1 MNTKEKYGQ
10 CSSISVFGW
19 VFFFFFFILQCFN
32 FKARNRC
39 LFQGVQR
46 HPSAEHKLNITCNLQ
61 SLEGLM
67 LKLKL

>member
-19 VFFFFFFILQCFN
+19 VFFFFSLQCFK

-39 LFQGVQR
+39 IFQGVQR
-46 HPSAEHKLNITCNLQ
+46 HPSAEHKLNITFNLH